1 MYFSD
6 STLGLDLRCQVLIC
20 TKIKVALELSF
31 AENGSSIIFAVLDY
45 MQLRVLGHL
54 AVRGRAA
61 LLRVLSQKLKQL
73 QGCNKD
79 LRRGLCLYSMQQH
92 TQGSNS
98 NI

>member
-1 MYFSD
+1 MYVHF
-6 STLGLDLRCQVLIC
+6 QHVP
-20 TKIKVALELSF
+20 
-31 AENGSSIIFAVLDY
+31 
-45 MQLRVLGHL
+45 LRVLGHL

-79 LRRGLCLYSMQQH
+79 LRRGLCLYSMQKQ
-92 TQGSNS
+92 TQGFNS